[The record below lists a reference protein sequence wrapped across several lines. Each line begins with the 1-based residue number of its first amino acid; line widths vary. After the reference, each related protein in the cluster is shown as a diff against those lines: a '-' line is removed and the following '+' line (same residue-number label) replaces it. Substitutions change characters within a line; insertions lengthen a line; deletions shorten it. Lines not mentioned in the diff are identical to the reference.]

1 MLAPSPRRPINRPRA
16 GFTLIEILAVI
27 VVIAILIALLLPA
40 VSRVQNTARIAQV
53 RTEISAL
60 ESAVATF
67 KTTYGIQPPSG
78 IFLYET
84 AAGWNT
90 DAVSRAAI
98 RQMWPQFDFS
108 YNTSGGQFDLDGDGS
123 FGTVTLTPAES
134 LIFFLGGMPSKSVVN
149 GKNVFT
155 LTGFSK
161 SPLYPFAAATPSVK
175 RDPSIY
181 EFDVS
186 RLVDQN
192 NNGFPEFL
200 DPLPGQTTP
209 YVYYSGYEGDGYRP
223 SEFGNQGLSE
233 PYRQAIPSSAPPWK
247 QKSFQLISPGFDHK
261 FGFGGAF
268 IGDNSS
274 SNRLPFDPT
283 QYPNSFTTSIPNGAV
298 RNFESDNIT
307 NFFGSTL
314 GGGK

>member
-16 GFTLIEILAVI
+16 GFTMIEILAVI

-40 VSRVQNTARIAQV
+40 INGAQRTARITQV
-53 RTEISAL
+53 RTEISVL

-67 KTTYGIQPPSG
+67 KTTYGIQPPSR
-78 IFLYET
+78 IVLYET

-90 DAVSRAAI
+90 DPTSRAAI
-98 RQMWPQFDFS
+98 RQMWPQFDFTYGS
-108 YNTSGGQFDLDGDGS
+108 AGQIDLNGDS
-123 FGTVTLTPAES
+123 AFNSVTLSPAES
-134 LIFFLGGMPSKSVVN
+134 LIFFLGGMPTKSVVN
-149 GKNVFT
+149 GKDVFT

-161 SPLYPFAAATPSVK
+161 SPLYPFAAATTGVK

-186 RLVDQN
+186 RLKDLN
-192 NNGFPEFL
+192 TNGFPEYL

-209 YVYYSGYEGDGYRP
+209 YAYYSGYEGDGYRP
-223 SEFGNQGLSE
+223 IEFGAPGLSE
-233 PYRQAIPSSAPPWK
+233 PYRQATASTSSPWK
-247 QKSFQLISPGFDHK
+247 MKSFQLLSPGFDHQ

-268 IGDNSS
+268 VADGVAA
-274 SNRLPFDPT
+274 NRLPFDAS
-283 QYPNSFTTSIPNGAV
+283 QYPNTFTTSTPTTAT
-298 RNFESDNIT
+298 RNLESDNIT

>member
-1 MLAPSPRRPINRPRA
+1 M
-16 GFTLIEILAVI
+16 IEILAVI

-40 VSRVQNTARIAQV
+40 INGAQRTARITQV
-53 RTEISAL
+53 RTEISVL

-67 KTTYGIQPPSG
+67 KTSYGIQPPSG
-78 IFLYET
+78 IVLYET
-84 AAGWNT
+84 AAGWTT
-90 DAVSRAAI
+90 DPTSRAAI
-98 RQMWPQFDFS
+98 RQMWPQFDFTYGTAGQIDLNGDS
-108 YNTSGGQFDLDGDGS
+108 SFTSVQ
-123 FGTVTLTPAES
+123 LTPAES
-134 LIFFLGGMPSKSVVN
+134 LIFFLGGMPTKSVVN

-161 SPLYPFAAATPSVK
+161 SPLYPFAPATTGVK

-186 RLVDQN
+186 RLTDGN
-192 NNGFPEFL
+192 SNGFPEYF

-209 YVYYSGYEGDGYRP
+209 YAYYSGYEGDGYRP
-223 SEFGNQGLSE
+223 GEFGNQGLSE
-233 PYRQAIPSSAPPWK
+233 PYRQATLNTAPPWK
-247 QKSFQLISPGFDHK
+247 MKSFQLVSPGFDHQ

-268 IGDNSS
+268 VADGVAA
-274 SNRLPFDPT
+274 NRLPFDAT
-283 QYPNSFTTSIPNGAV
+283 QYPNTFTTSTPTTAT

-307 NFFGSTL
+307 NFFGNTL